1 MEECFYG
8 DTMSVTYAPIFIGT
22 EKKSSGP
29 SVEEQRISRQID
41 SLQRMSRTEREQKQ
55 GADHISEMKQL
66 YALNYYPSTAT
77 PSFRPRVILPEAQF
91 LLLCDATELT
101 NDTPK
106 TYISVGGKSDEQR
119 EKAFNAAWRLGMF
132 NNRIFDAVL
141 WSQFVNPSFLHLGYS
156 PDARNGKGMVWL
168 RALDPDT
175 VDPDPHAKNDRD
187 WAYVVTERYFYVDE
201 IRRMFPERGKYVKIG
216 AGYDDYESN
225 EMEGSHFDL
234 SMELPPGPLRV
245 DAPEGFEHQRNGPR
259 ARVRYLWIKDY
270 AKETIKEI
278 AGVKAAEGFELVV
291 APKTKWKF
299 PNGRFIVECNGII
312 LADGPNFI
320 PRLPE
325 DDFGTFPLIGIWSMP
340 HLDSLYGPPP
350 IRYVKSP
357 QDIAERMYTQLIEN
371 MIRTNNV
378 QCWIPRDSNID
389 IDAYGGLPGEV
400 QVYDGD
406 KPPTMSSPPQLPQ
419 HMTQIPEL
427 LLQKVA
433 RYSGTTPER
442 QGQAGS
448 GNISPELFD
457 AAVFQGQTFVRM
469 KARLL
474 AEQYQ
479 RLARMVFYTMAR
491 FKRSEDTLRPERK
504 SQKSCKWLPIPDGA
518 ECDIELDEI
527 TLSAIS
533 SRMMQTLA
541 LNLSKTGMLPA
552 KFVLETLGIPNA
564 EEIASEG
571 QQQMALSALSK
582 LRKPR

>member
-1 MEECFYG
+1 
-8 DTMSVTYAPIFIGT
+8 MSISFIPAPFVVT
-22 EKKSSGP
+22 EKKDVAFP
-29 SVEEQRISRQID
+29 ADRKISNQLNE
-41 SLQRMSRTEREQKQ
+41 LQRMSKLEREQKQ
-55 GADHISEMKQL
+55 GSNHAEEMRNF
-66 YALNYYPSTAT
+66 YNLNVYPSAAT

-91 LLLCDATELT
+91 LMCCEATDLT

-106 TYISVGGKSDEQR
+106 IYISVNGKADEQR
-119 EKAFNAAWRLGMF
+119 EKAFSAAWRLGMF

-141 WSQFVNPSFLHLGYS
+141 WSQFVNPAYLQVGWS
-156 PDARNGKGMVWL
+156 PDARSGKGMAWI
-168 RALDPDT
+168 AADDPET
-175 VDPDPHAKNDRD
+175 IFPDPHAKDDRT
-187 WAYVVTERYFYVDE
+187 WAYVIKERYFYVDE
-201 IRRMFPERGKYVKIG
+201 IRRMFPEKGKYVKIG
-216 AGYDDYESN
+216 GGYDDYEDN
-225 EMEGSHFDL
+225 EMEGSRFDL
-234 SMELPPGPLRV
+234 GMELPPGPLRIDV
-245 DAPEGFEHQRNGPR
+245 PEGFEHQRNGPR
-259 ARVRYLWIKDY
+259 VRVRYAWVKDY
-270 AKETIKEI
+270 ARDRVEEI
-278 AGVKAAEGFELVV
+278 AGVRAGEGFELVV
-291 APKTKWKF
+291 QPKFKWRF

-325 DDFGTFPLIGIWSMP
+325 DDFGTFPFIGMWSMP
-340 HLDSLYGPPP
+340 HLDSMYGPPP
-350 IRYVKSP
+350 VRYVKSP

-406 KPPTMSSPPQLPQ
+406 KPPTMSSPPQIPQ

-442 QGQAGS
+442 QGQSGG

-474 AEQYQ
+474 AESYQ

-491 FKRSEDTLRPERK
+491 FKRQEDMLMPERK
-504 SQKSCKWLPIPDGA
+504 KQKSCSWLPIPDGA
-518 ECDIELDEI
+518 ECDLELDAV
-527 TLSAIS
+527 TLQAMSQN
-533 SRMMQTLA
+533 MMKSLVMS
-541 LNLSKTGMLPA
+541 LSKTGTLPL
-552 KFVLETLGIPNA
+552 KFVFDTLGLPNS
-564 EEIASEG
+564 EELASDA
-571 QQQMALSALSK
+571 QRQMELSALSR

>member
-1 MEECFYG
+1 
-8 DTMSVTYAPIFIGT
+8 MSVSYVPYLIGT
-22 EKKSSGP
+22 EKKSAGP
-29 SVEEQRISRQID
+29 SPDEKKISRQLD
-41 SLQRMSRTEREQKQ
+41 ELCRMSRSEREKRQ
-55 GADHISEMKQL
+55 GPNHVEEMIAL
-66 YALNYYPSTAT
+66 YNLTGNSTAAT
-77 PSFRPRVILPEAQF
+77 PSFRPKVILPEAQF
-91 LLLCDATELT
+91 LMCCEATDLT

-106 TYISVGGKSDEQR
+106 TYISVNGKSDEQR

-141 WSQFVNPSFLHLGYS
+141 WSQFVNPAWIQLGYN

-168 RALDPDT
+168 DASDPST
-175 VDPDPHAKNDRD
+175 CYPDAHAKSDKD
-187 WAYVVTERYFYVDE
+187 LSYFVKERYLYIDE
-201 IRRMFPERGKYVKIG
+201 VRRAFPEKGKYVKIG
-216 AGYDDYESN
+216 GGYDDFEEN
-225 EMEGSHFDL
+225 EMEGSRFDL
-234 SMELPPGPLRV
+234 SMELPPGPLRM
-245 DAPEGFEHQRNGPR
+245 DAPEGFERQRNGPR
-259 ARVRYLWIKDY
+259 VRVRYAWVKDY
-270 AKETIKEI
+270 AKERIEEI
-278 AGVKAAEGFELVV
+278 AGIKAGEGFELAVV
-291 APKTKWKF
+291 PKTKWRF

-325 DDFGTFPLIGIWSMP
+325 DDFGTFPFIGIWSMP

-357 QDIAERMYTQLIEN
+357 QDIAERMYTQLVEN

-406 KPPTMSSPPQLPQ
+406 KPPTMSSPPQIPQ

-442 QGQAGS
+442 QGNAGG

-457 AAVFQGQTFVRM
+457 AAVFQGQTFMRM

-479 RLARMVFYTMAR
+479 RLSRMVFFTMAR
-491 FKRSEDTLRPERK
+491 FKRVEDLLKPSRK
-504 SQKSCKWLPIPDGA
+504 DQKSCSWMPLPDGA
-518 ECDIELDEI
+518 ECDIELDEVSL
-527 TLSAIS
+527 TAMS
-533 SRMMQTLA
+533 SKMLQSLA

-552 KFVLETLGIPNA
+552 KFVLETLNIPNA
-564 EEIASEG
+564 EQIAEDA
-571 QQQMALSALSK
+571 QKQMELSAISR